1 MTKELYSQ
9 YSLEDFDV
17 FDCLKI
23 SKGIYL
29 LLLFVLRGYIVWIMS
44 VTNMNDRVGI
54 IQWVYPVPAL
64 FYLSL
69 LSGLVG
75 IFVVLVLSLRRPD
88 AAPWVR
94 FCWRH
99 CRTLLV
105 ITLIFD
111 LIVSVLGELYL
122 QMFSISWIC
131 AQTLLVIA
139 FVAFCFNSKR
149 FNINLREFPE
159 KLPEK

>member
-75 IFVVLVLSLRRPD
+75 IFVVLVLSL
-88 AAPWVR
+88 
-94 FCWRH
+94 
-99 CRTLLV
+99 L
-105 ITLIFD
+105 
-111 LIVSVLGELYL
+111 VSVLGELYL